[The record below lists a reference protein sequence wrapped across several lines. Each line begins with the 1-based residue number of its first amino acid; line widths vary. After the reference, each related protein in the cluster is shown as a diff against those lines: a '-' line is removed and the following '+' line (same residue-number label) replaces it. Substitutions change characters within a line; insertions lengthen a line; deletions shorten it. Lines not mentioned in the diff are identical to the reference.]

1 MLVSNTMS
9 EGHTSTAS
17 SQFPPSPLDRLPF
30 PISPGRSAFSSRFL
44 SSPPSL
50 PSSPLAMAL
59 VAFALIGGLVLA
71 SALCVFAFLRA
82 VKRHQR
88 EAALHAPLLDRFV
101 SLSVHLAVV
110 TPCRSRRVRVLTSVR
125 LVGQL
130 LLLLS
135 SKATPWSAT
144 RGDSP
149 IQATPPAA

>member
-1 MLVSNTMS
+1 
-9 EGHTSTAS
+9 
-17 SQFPPSPLDRLPF
+17 
-30 PISPGRSAFSSRFL
+30 
-44 SSPPSL
+44 
-50 PSSPLAMAL
+50 MAL

-71 SALCVFAFLRA
+71 SALCALAFLRA

-101 SLSVHLAVV
+101 SLPPLCSVD
-110 TPCRSRRVRVLTSVR
+110 PCRSNRVRVLTSVR

-144 RGDSP
+144 RGDP
-149 IQATPPAA
+149 PTQATLPAD